1 MVKVLKKDHDQWIKK
16 HGTKTMKE
24 SSKKPKILNVIKF
37 EKNKTTFIL
46 CDCRSEV
53 LVLDHDS
60 EYELTELSIYEN
72 MSSYGHKMSFW
83 QKLRYIYQVL
93 FHHRPYSDQIIL
105 NDKQILSLKNYLD
118 SILK

>member
-24 SSKKPKILNVIKF
+24 SSKKAKILNLIKF

-46 CDCRSEV
+46 CDCRSEI

-60 EYELTELSIYEN
+60 EYGLTELSIYEN
-72 MSSYGHKMSFW
+72 MSSYSHKMSFW

-93 FHHRPYSDQIIL
+93 VHNRPYSDQIIL
-105 NDKQILSLKNYLD
+105 NGEQIEHITNFLI
-118 SILK
+118 SIK

>member
-1 MVKVLKKDHDQWIKK
+1 VKTEKVLKKGHDQWIKK

-24 SSKKPKILNVIKF
+24 SSEKKLNVIKF

-53 LVLDHDS
+53 LVLEHDI
-60 EYELTELSIYEN
+60 EYGLTELSIYEN
-72 MSSYGHKMSFW
+72 MSSYGHKMSLW

-93 FHHRPYSDQIIL
+93 VHNRPYSDQIIL
-105 NDKQILSLKNYLD
+105 NQDQLKDLGMFINGC
-118 SILK
+118 I